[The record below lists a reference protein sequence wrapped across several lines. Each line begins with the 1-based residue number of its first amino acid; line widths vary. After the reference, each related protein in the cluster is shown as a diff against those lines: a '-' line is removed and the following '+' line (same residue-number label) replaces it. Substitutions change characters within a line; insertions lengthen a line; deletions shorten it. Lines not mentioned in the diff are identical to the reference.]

1 MSAFEVAAI
10 CVLSFGV
17 AMELT
22 SVVGILVGRGIY
34 ARLHFTGP
42 ASTFTP
48 LALATVVVIDFGPLS
63 QAGIK
68 AMITA
73 ALIVLLGPALVH
85 ATARAARVR
94 ERGSLGLGTENR
106 PPPSGGRRDGERGT
120 GGEPGEVRR

>member
-1 MSAFEVAAI
+1 MFHGHRFHQGAVAVSPAEI
-10 CVLSFGV
+10 VVVALLAFGV

-22 SVVGILVGRGIY
+22 SVLGILVGSDLY

-48 LALATVVVIDFGPLS
+48 LALAVAVAIDYGPFS

-68 AMITA
+68 AAMAA
-73 ALIVLLGPALVH
+73 ALVILLGPALVH

-94 ERGSLGLGTENR
+94 ERGSVE
-106 PPPSGGRRDGERGT
+106 
-120 GGEPGEVRR
+120 